1 MTFAPFAT
9 ANPETP
15 WLPADNNLLMA
26 AGDPLLAT
34 AANALVAGTQYIFKI
49 TPRNTRLISTLWFL
63 PSVAGVGASTG
74 TFAGLLTS
82 AGAILT
88 GSADA
93 GALLTTTNPVP
104 VPLTTPQLVPS
115 GVSVFGV
122 LLVNL
127 ATTQPSL
134 RCGIGATGGPVNV
147 GLAAA
152 AARFATNGTGL
163 TALTAITPSANNVA
177 SFAPWWGAS

>member
-1 MTFAPFAT
+1 MTLAPFAT

-26 AGDPLLAT
+26 AGDPFVAT

-49 TPRNTRLISTLWFL
+49 APRNTRLISTLWFL
-63 PSVAGVGASTG
+63 PSVAGSGASAG
-74 TFAGLLTS
+74 TFAGLFSS

-93 GALLTTTNPVP
+93 GAAFATTTPVP
-104 VPLTTPQLVPS
+104 VPLTSPQVIPAGS
-115 GVSVFGV
+115 FAWGV
-122 LLVNL
+122 LLTNL
-127 ATTQPSL
+127 VGQPSL

-152 AARFATNGTGL
+152 TARFATNGTGL
-163 TALTAITPSANNVA
+163 TALTPITPAANA
-177 SFAPWWGAS
+177 LTALCPWWGAS